1 VLWSQ
6 TSAPAPDAFKELLL
20 ELAHER
26 SLDELLPLVTL
37 RLAEHED
44 VALARLWLLE
54 PGDQCTSGCP
64 NLAVC
69 TDRTRCLHLVAS
81 ASRPLDGE
89 SVTPDR
95 LNGDFRR
102 IPIGAFKVGAVAAAG
117 APVVVTDPA
126 RDPKIRRP
134 EWVRGERIAGFA
146 GLPLDCRGERL
157 GVLGVFVRAPV
168 TDAALDVLRILANH
182 IAAAI
187 VTARAFAQVTE
198 MRQQLLVENQRLRP
212 QADATGAFEELIG
225 DGSQIREVRRQL
237 AAVASTGA
245 TVLVLGES
253 GTGKELAAR
262 AIHRLS
268 RRAAGPFVE
277 LNCAAIP
284 RELAETELF
293 GHVRGAFSGATRDR
307 VGRFEA
313 AEGGTLFLDEVGEL
327 PMEVQGK
334 LLRVL
339 QEGSYDRVGDAR
351 TRHTDVRI
359 VAATNR
365 NLMTEVDAG
374 RFRQDLYYR
383 LAVFPISLPPL
394 RERPEDLPALADHL
408 LARICRRLDRPPLS
422 LRADQLREL
431 AQRRW
436 SGNVREL
443 LNLLERAVISAS
455 ADEALRFAPAEDE
468 GRQWREWSPARTP
481 SWAARATADRPASS
495 VAVPA
500 LEGPLDPA
508 APTEDPPV
516 VPDLEMRRRERN
528 NLRRALVRAGGKIYG
543 PEGAAALLGVK
554 PTTLA
559 SRLKRLRIGTS

>member
-1 VLWSQ
+1 VLLWSQ
-6 TSAPAPDAFKELLL
+6 SSAPAPDAFKELLL

-26 SLDELLPLVTL
+26 SLDDLLPLVTQ

-44 VALARLWLLE
+44 VALARIWLLE
-54 PGDQCTSGCP
+54 PGDQCGECP
-64 NLAVC
+64 NAAAC
-69 TDRTRCLHLVAS
+69 PDRSRCLHLVAS
-81 ASRPLDGE
+81 ASRALNGGA
-89 SVTPDR
+89 VAADR

-102 IPIGAFKVGAVAAAG
+102 IPVGAFKVGAVAAAG

-134 EWVRGERIAGFA
+134 DWVAAQRIAGFV

-168 TDAALDVLRILANH
+168 TAAAVDVLRIVASH
-182 IAAAI
+182 TAAAI
-187 VTARAFAQVTE
+187 ATARAFAQIHE
-198 MRQQLLVENQRLRP
+198 MRQRLLTEDHQLPQ
-212 QADATGAFEELIG
+212 QADELDAFDEMIG
-225 DGSQIREVRRQL
+225 ESPRMREVRRQL
-237 AAVASTGA
+237 AAVAATDA
-245 TVLVLGES
+245 TVLLLGES

-268 RRAAGPFVE
+268 PRAPGSFVE

-327 PMEVQGK
+327 PAELQGK

-339 QEGSYDRVGDAR
+339 QEGTYERVGDVR
-351 TRHTDVRI
+351 TRRADVRI

-365 NLMTEVDAG
+365 DLLAEIEAG

-383 LAVFPISLPPL
+383 LAVFPIALPAL
-394 RERPEDLPALADHL
+394 RERHDDIPALADHL
-408 LARICRRLDRPPLS
+408 LSRIGRRLHRRPPVLS
-422 LRADQLREL
+422 PAQVAEL
-431 AQRRW
+431 SQRRW
-436 SGNVREL
+436 PGNVREL
-443 LNLLERAVISAS
+443 LNVLERAVISAP
-455 ADEALRFAPAEDE
+455 ADEPIRLPDGDDPRDRRAP
-468 GRQWREWSPARTP
+468 P
-481 SWAARATADRPASS
+481 RAVRPAVS
-495 VAVPA
+495 VPA
-500 LEGPLDPA
+500 LEGPLGPPA
-508 APTEDPPV
+508 PEDAPV
-516 VPDLEMRRRERN
+516 VPDLEMRRRERE
-528 NLRRALVRAGGKIYG
+528 NLSRALARAGGKIYG
-543 PEGAAALLGVK
+543 VDGAAALLGMK

-559 SRLKRLRIGTS
+559 SRLKRLRIR